1 MLTNDT
7 PIATPEDDQFGVDP
21 FARALARAISEMPA
35 PNGVV
40 IAVNGP
46 WGSGKSSAIN
56 LILFHLK
63 ELIEQEKLK
72 VVRFSPWWLSGTEA
86 ITAAFF
92 SDLEA
97 AIGRS
102 VGRQALEALQK
113 VTRRVLRF
121 GKVAGTA
128 ADMYAP
134 GAGTAVE
141 GVTKAVET
149 LLPDDDEHCDPTS
162 EDF

>member
-1 MLTNDT
+1 MGTMLTNDT

-63 ELIEQEKLK
+63 ELIELEKLK
-72 VVRFSPWWLSGTEA
+72 IIRFSPWWLSGTEA

-92 SDLEA
+92 GDLEA

-102 VGRQALEALQK
+102 MDLS
-113 VTRRVLRF
+113 TNF
-121 GKVAGTA
+121 GDGLK
-128 ADMYAP
+128 
-134 GAGTAVE
+134 
-141 GVTKAVET
+141 
-149 LLPDDDEHCDPTS
+149 
-162 EDF
+162 

>member
-7 PIATPEDDQFGVDP
+7 PIATPEDDRFGVDP

-46 WGSGKSSAIN
+46 WGSGKSSAIH

-63 ELIEQEKLK
+63 ALTEQEKSK
-72 VVRFSPWWLSGTEA
+72 VSRFSPWWLSGTDA

-102 VGRQALEALQK
+102 VGRQA
-113 VTRRVLRF
+113 
-121 GKVAGTA
+121 
-128 ADMYAP
+128 
-134 GAGTAVE
+134 
-141 GVTKAVET
+141 
-149 LLPDDDEHCDPTS
+149 
-162 EDF
+162 